1 MDYLHLVA
9 VFISNEWLWVAHGFS
24 FNHITQLESF
34 VFCNKFKSFTLV
46 VQPNWLQSGNTKL
59 FLKRLFVECLK
70 KMYYSWLES
79 ASLSASFWSNPKMWF
94 VCQLA
99 APVEQQREE
108 RLTPA
113 TRRHRWE
120 TSSWYCSVPVNPPN
134 MNRNRNRFPFST
146 YCSSYLN
153 KYLLSVIFFHDQLL
167 LISGDPSWGCEVWSV
182 KDTVKT
188 YYTSSCCLVF
198 SGSSSSFVWT
208 TEQCSSPSPALP
220 SPRWRTLFDAC
231 CRTTPVLVTCQ
242 RRVIL
247 I

>member
-70 KMYYSWLES
+70 KCIIHDLKVLPCPHPFDLIQKCGLFASWQL
-79 ASLSASFWSNPKMWF
+79 LWSSR
-94 VCQLA
+94 
-99 APVEQQREE
+99 ERRGSHQQRGGTGE
-108 RLTPA
+108 RP
-113 TRRHRWE
+113 
-120 TSSWYCSVPVNPPN
+120 VPVNPPN
-134 MNRNRNRFPFST
+134 MNRNRNRFPFNT

-188 YYTSSCCLVF
+188 YYTSVV
-198 SGSSSSFVWT
+198 SSFQVPAAALFGPQSSAAALHPPCLPHA
-208 TEQCSSPSPALP
+208 EGRCSTPAAVPHLCWSPANAE
-220 SPRWRTLFDAC
+220 WF
-231 CRTTPVLVTCQ
+231 
-242 RRVIL
+242 
-247 I
+247 

>member
-46 VQPNWLQSGNTKL
+46 VQPNWLQSGKTKL

-70 KMYYSWLES
+70 KCIIHDLKVLPCPHPFDLIQKCGLFASWQL
-79 ASLSASFWSNPKMWF
+79 LWSSR
-94 VCQLA
+94 
-99 APVEQQREE
+99 ERRGSHQQRGGTGE
-108 RLTPA
+108 RP
-113 TRRHRWE
+113 
-120 TSSWYCSVPVNPPN
+120 VPVNPPN
-134 MNRNRNRFPFST
+134 MNRNRNRFPFNT
-146 YCSSYLN
+146 YCSSYMN

-167 LISGDPSWGCEVWSV
+167 LISGDPSWGCEVWSL